1 MTKFSLTLILSVACN
16 TALAAGEQGIP
27 MGPFQV
33 IPEIE
38 VTLKYDDNVTLAD
51 GKNLEEIDSF
61 VTILRPQVAFL
72 MRQRAQTYSVIL
84 GTEVG
89 FYADSSDD
97 DYIDVFVKGNANW
110 RLARSADLSV
120 GAHYMRGHDQRGSTD
135 RGIQVGDEIEPDTWD
150 EFGINGLFQYG
161 EQERIG
167 FDAEIG
173 YTTRSYKDFI
183 REEKLDDSDRTD
195 LTGRVY
201 YRVRPKTRLFFEA
214 SYSMIEYQE
223 DFATSNLQRADS
235 DESNYSIG
243 ATWTATAKTK
253 GTAQVG
259 YLKREFDS
267 DANDDRFE
275 DFSGTN
281 WKVAVEWKPMPRSI
295 IDIYTSRYTSDTT
308 GIHTGG
314 LQDTQG
320 FSVNWRHNWM
330 PRISTMVGL
339 YFAQTDYPGGTGR
352 TLGLDERSD
361 DIINFD
367 LGASYQFI
375 KWASLTA
382 GVSFTERD
390 SNLDSDDY
398 DRNIYYLTLKAALK

>member
-38 VTLKYDDNVTLAD
+38 VTLKHDDNITLAPD
-51 GKNLEEIDSF
+51 NEIDSF
-61 VTILRPQVAFL
+61 VTVLRPQATFL

-84 GTEVG
+84 GTELG

-120 GAHYMRGHDQRGSTD
+120 GANYMRGHDQRGSTD
-135 RGIQVGDEIEPDTWD
+135 RGIQVSDEKEPDTWD
-150 EFGINGLFQYG
+150 EVGVNGLFQYG
-161 EQERIG
+161 TQERIG

-183 REEKLDDSDRTD
+183 RKEKLDDRDQTD

-201 YRVRPKTRLFFEA
+201 YRVLPKTRLFFEA
-214 SYSMIEYQE
+214 SYSLIAYQN
-223 DFATSNLQRADS
+223 DSATSNNQRADS
-235 DESNYSIG
+235 DESNYSVG

-259 YLKREFDS
+259 YLKKKFDS
-267 DANDDRFE
+267 NATDDRFE
-275 DFSGTN
+275 DFSGSN
-281 WKVAVEWKPMPRSI
+281 WKVAVEWKPIPRSL
-295 IDIYTSRYTSDTT
+295 IDIYTSRYVSDTT
-308 GIHTGG
+308 GIQSGG
-314 LQDTQG
+314 ALDTQDL
-320 FSVNWRHNWM
+320 SVNWRHNWM
-330 PRISTMVGL
+330 PRISTIVGL
-339 YFAQTDYPGGTGR
+339 YLAQTDYPGGTR
-352 TLGLDERSD
+352 TTLGLDERSD
-361 DIINFD
+361 DLTNFD
-367 LGASYQFI
+367 LGVSYQFI
-375 KWASLTA
+375 KWASVTA

-398 DRNIYYLTLKAALK
+398 KRNIYYLTLKAALK